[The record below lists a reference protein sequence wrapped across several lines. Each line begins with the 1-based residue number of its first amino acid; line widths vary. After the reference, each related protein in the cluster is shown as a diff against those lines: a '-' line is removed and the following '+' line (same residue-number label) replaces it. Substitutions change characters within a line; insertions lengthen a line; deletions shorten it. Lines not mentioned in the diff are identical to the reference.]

1 MKKENKNFLYN
12 LIYQVFT
19 FLIPLITTPY
29 ISRVLGVDNVGIYS
43 YTYSI
48 VYYFMMGSMIGINNY
63 GARTIAKNEKNKE
76 IMSKKFISIYLLQLS
91 LSIIMIISYIL
102 FLTITSYQYKNIMM
116 IQLIFLLSAAL
127 DINWFF
133 FGLEK
138 FKITISRNIIIKLF
152 SLILIFVFV
161 KSSNDLWIYTLIMS
175 MGTLISQLYLWIFV
189 KKEIKF
195 VKVNLKNILEH
206 LKPCLILFIPV
217 IAYSIYRVMDKTM
230 IGYIACT
237 TELGYYESA
246 EKIINIPISLI
257 TALGTVMLP
266 HMSKLEM
273 SKIKEKINESFELC
287 FCFVVPMIIGLIII
301 SKDFTL
307 IYFGKEF
314 MKTSQIL
321 SCLIITILF
330 SGVANVIRTNYLIPS
345 GNDRI
350 YVTSTILG
358 AVINLILN
366 LIFIPKYASMG
377 ACIGTIIA
385 EFVVMI
391 YQIIMT
397 RKNIN
402 YRRTYNILLKY
413 LFKGIIMGVII
424 FVIGKFINNIYI
436 KLIIQIIV
444 AVLLYFIMVK
454 NYIINDFLCLKKKE
468 KAE

>member
-48 VYYFMMGSMIGINNY
+48 VYYFMLGSMLGINNY
-63 GARTIAKNEKNKE
+63 GSRTIAKNEKNKD
-76 IMSKKFISIYLLQLS
+76 IMSKKFISIYLLQLL

-102 FLTITSYQYKNIMM
+102 FLITTSYKYKSIMM

-133 FGLEK
+133 FGLER
-138 FKITISRNIIIKLF
+138 FKVTISRNIIIKLL
-152 SLILIFVFV
+152 SLILIFMFV
-161 KSSNDLWIYTLIMS
+161 KTTKDLWIYTLIMS
-175 MGTLISQLYLWIFV
+175 SGTLVSQLYLWIFI
-189 KKEIKF
+189 KKEIKL
-195 VKVNLKNILEH
+195 VKVKLKDILEH

-230 IGYIACT
+230 IGYIAGT

-266 HMSKLEM
+266 HMSKLDT

-287 FCFVVPMIIGLIII
+287 FCFVVPMIIGLFVI
-301 SKDFTL
+301 SYDFTL
-307 IYFGKEF
+307 IFFGKEF
-314 MKTSQIL
+314 MKTAQIL
-321 SCLIITILF
+321 NFLIITILF
-330 SGVANVIRTNYLIPS
+330 SGIANVIRTNYLIPS

-350 YVTSTILG
+350 YVTSTIIG

-366 LIFIPKYASMG
+366 LIFIPKYKSIG
-377 ACIGTIIA
+377 ACVGTIVA
-385 EFVVMI
+385 ELTVMM

-402 YRRTYNILLKY
+402 YNRAFYILIKY
-413 LFKGIIMGVII
+413 LFKGIIMGIII
-424 FVIGKFINNIYI
+424 FAVGNLINNIYI
-436 KLIIQIIV
+436 KLCVQIIV
-444 AVLLYFIMVK
+444 AILVYLSMIK
-454 NYIINDFLCLKKKE
+454 DYIINEFLGIRKKT
-468 KAE
+468 KAH

>member
-48 VYYFMMGSMIGINNY
+48 VYYFMLGSMLGINNY
-63 GARTIAKNEKNKE
+63 GSRTIAKNEKNKD
-76 IMSKKFISIYLLQLS
+76 IMSKKFISIYLLQLL

-102 FLTITSYQYKNIMM
+102 FLIITSYKYKSIMM
-116 IQLIFLLSAAL
+116 IQSIFLLSAAL

-133 FGLEK
+133 FGLER
-138 FKITISRNIIIKLF
+138 FKVTISRNIIIKLL
-152 SLILIFVFV
+152 SLILIFMFV
-161 KSSNDLWIYTLIMS
+161 KTTKDLWIYTLIMS
-175 MGTLISQLYLWIFV
+175 SGTLVSQLYLWVFI
-189 KKEIKF
+189 KKEIKL
-195 VKVNLKNILEH
+195 VKVKLRDILEH

-230 IGYIACT
+230 IGYIAGT

-266 HMSKLEM
+266 HMSKLDT

-287 FCFVVPMIIGLIII
+287 FCFVVPMIIGLFVI
-301 SKDFTL
+301 SYDFTL
-307 IYFGKEF
+307 IFFGKEF
-314 MKTSQIL
+314 MKTAQIL
-321 SCLIITILF
+321 NFLIITILF
-330 SGVANVIRTNYLIPS
+330 SGIANVIRTNYLIPS

-350 YVTSTILG
+350 YVTSTIMG
-358 AVINLILN
+358 AIINLILN
-366 LIFIPKYASMG
+366 LIFIPKYKSIG
-377 ACIGTIIA
+377 ACVGTIVA
-385 EFVVMI
+385 ELTVMM

-402 YRRTYNILLKY
+402 YNRAFYILIKY
-413 LFKGIIMGVII
+413 LFKGIIMGIII
-424 FVIGKFINNIYI
+424 FAVGNFINNIYI
-436 KLIIQIIV
+436 KLCVQIFV
-444 AVLLYFIMVK
+444 AILVYLLMIK
-454 NYIINDFLCLKKKE
+454 DYIINDFFGKKK
-468 KAE
+468 KTKI